1 MAIFMPESGFTLQGE
16 GKINVFKPL
25 QAIVR
30 RIESCVR
37 KRPSTDEDFVTH

>member
-25 QAIVR
+25 QGIVR
-30 RIESCVR
+30 RIESRVR

>member
-25 QAIVR
+25 QAIMR
-30 RIESCVR
+30 RIESGVR
-37 KRPSTDEDFVTH
+37 MQPSTDGDFVTH